1 MKPDE
6 RDFLVLLS
14 SLKRGVGVWGT
25 NDPWP
30 RDLIPASGLHYKRCW
45 FLLSKW
51 TRKGLYEYGTCLD
64 LGWLT
69 DTGRAEA
76 ERQRALLKKATTE

>member
-6 RDFLVLLS
+6 RDFLIQLSVLR
-14 SLKRGVGVWGT
+14 RGDPGIW
-25 NDPWP
+25 NSDEPWP
-30 RDLIPASGLHYKRCW
+30 RDLIRSCGINYKRCW

-51 TRKGLYEYGTCLD
+51 TRKRWYDYGTCLD

-69 DTGRAEA
+69 PEGKAEA
-76 ERQRALLKKATTE
+76 ERQRLP